1 MCSFDCGKALLC
13 QNNVSVC
20 LQMEVST
27 LGFGNQD
34 AAVLGALEQKSISFL
49 SLCRGVAISPNFLF
63 LQQIALAKC
72 LHQQDTFFMQEVR
85 TPPPHFSLSSCN
97 CSHKKGNT
105 RRTHNS
111 LALKH

>member
-20 LQMEVST
+20 LQTEVST

-72 LHQQDTFFMQEVR
+72 FAPTRYLLHAGSKNPS
-85 TPPPHFSLSSCN
+85 PPLQLEFL
-97 CSHKKGNT
+97 
-105 RRTHNS
+105 
-111 LALKH
+111 